1 MLNFGRVPLIGNA
14 VHPRPLHL
22 PRISIKQFKALED
35 IERVARKFQLEIK
48 TKPGDIHFINNL
60 FILHKRDSFKDGDGV
75 GEKRHLVRMR
85 LRDDELGWD
94 LPERLRKE
102 WSEAFNADSDKI
114 WHIDPMPEGFFPLRS
129 YPN

>member
-14 VHPRPLHL
+14 IHPRPAHL
-22 PRISIKQFKALED
+22 PRISMKRFKALED
-35 IERVARKFQLEIK
+35 IERAARKVQLEME

-60 FILHKRDSFKDGDGV
+60 FILHKRDSFKNGDGV

-85 LRDDELGWD
+85 LRDDELGWN
-94 LPERLRKE
+94 LPESLRKE
-102 WSEAFNADSDKI
+102 WADAFGAGLDKL
-114 WHIDPMPEGFFPLRS
+114 WHVDPMPEGYFPLRS